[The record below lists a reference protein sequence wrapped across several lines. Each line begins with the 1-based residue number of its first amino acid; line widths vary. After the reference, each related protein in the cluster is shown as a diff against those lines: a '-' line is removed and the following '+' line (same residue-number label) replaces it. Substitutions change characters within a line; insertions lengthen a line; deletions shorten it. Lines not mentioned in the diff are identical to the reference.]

1 MLISSYLMP
10 LKYAFNFCARW
21 NFGAVLRSMTKY
33 VAYFRVS
40 TVRQGQSGLG
50 LEAQQAAV
58 QNFLRGDAQL
68 VATFLGIESRKKN
81 DRPQLRAAIAQA
93 RKTRCYW

>member
-1 MLISSYLMP
+1 
-10 LKYAFNFCARW
+10 
-21 NFGAVLRSMTKY
+21 MTKF

-58 QNFLRGDAQL
+58 QHFLRGDAQL
-68 VATFLGIESRKKN
+68 VATFLEIESGKKN
-81 DRPQLRAAIAQA
+81 ERPSCRQLLPGPG
-93 RKTRCYW
+93 KKMRCCSWLSWTGSRVMWLSSRP